1 MARGSMLLKAA
12 ATLEATAALLL
23 AWMLVF
29 VMPSGWARRLFVP
42 PPAGRP
48 EARPPPAGRGR
59 PRHGRRP
66 PRRPPVRPH
75 AVPDHL
81 PGPAIAGALVL
92 RRRGLRDV
100 TIRFGVRR
108 TGGRLEAHAW
118 LIHRGVVLLGGQDLD
133 SYTPLADL
141 PVGRAAAPDRAP
153 LSVPPG
159 TRS

>member
-1 MARGSMLLKAA
+1 MLLKAA

-42 PPAGRP
+42 AAGRP
-48 EARPPPAGRGR
+48 AGSPAPARPGEAARATAAARRVGRLSALMPFR
-59 PRHGRRP
+59 TTCL
-66 PRRPPVRPH
+66 VR
-75 AVPDHL
+75 
-81 PGPAIAGALVL
+81 AIAGALVL